1 MKLQDTINIGVDVK
15 RCSECEY
22 KNNEMRDELLVTSG
36 VRAAYMDDANC
47 ISIPGGLAGECN
59 LARFISY
66 MVDIYMNCK
75 PDVIF
80 DEYIEAALIQKYGG
94 KNENS

>member
-1 MKLQDTINIGVDVK
+1 MKIDGLTIGVDFK
-15 RCSECEY
+15 RCDKCEY

-36 VRAAYMDDANC
+36 ARAAYMDDANL
-47 ISIPGGLAGECN
+47 INLPGGLAGECN

-66 MVDIYMNCK
+66 MVDVYMSCK
-75 PDVIF
+75 PDAIF